1 MTKWGVRDDNKKG
14 LGRTIKRGS
23 GEQKRRLGV
32 TEKRGSW
39 DQRVGSGRQKEASKY
54 IIELFGLRKQ
64 KDTK

>member
-23 GEQKRRLGV
+23 V

-39 DQRVGSGRQKEASKY
+39 DQRVGSGRQKEASKC